1 MFNHKGESKK
11 EEHKKISVRNMPL
24 FFVVGIILM
33 IIIIIS
39 IYYIFLYYSP
49 EFILPYSGYAIQG
62 KIMVESL
69 KSDNADTIQ
78 RYIDLVEVK
87 EQELIYKKLNSYY
100 VGTNDKTEID
110 VDYPIYVNELN
121 TLLNLSENTKLIT
134 VSYEE
139 VDGYPEFLLTGRVMY
154 NGDDLTRADGN
165 EYLFLKTD
173 DEIYTNVAEIEI
185 KTQYNT
191 YKIKENSN
199 MYITEESIS
208 YYEVNGTYLEYHKI
222 EDIDNN
228 SKVII
233 NGEEL
238 TYREFLK
245 RLGYIEE
252 EPQVE
257 KGSNEVEEQN
267 IIQNNTTEEET
278 EPESE
283 ELPTDLEEKWVK
295 PEVSCTEFE
304 ENVYSIHANLEIID
318 KVKAISR
325 GIVFELRKDGKINR
339 RVQAMSSGRIE
350 ISGLEPNTEYEITGI
365 FYYRDEEDEEQTE
378 QFFKGTVHT
387 KDIENLE
394 TLKLSFENG
403 DLYSNKIEIKNIK
416 ITNELTDEVIK
427 GITRIEIEID
437 KVKYQL
443 LSDSVRKLKRGEKI
457 TYQTSENIK
466 SNKVVKYEIKAYD
479 KYGNELRIDNST
491 GETKTLKEKPQVSIN
506 VTKQNVIE
514 LQLSLKL
521 TNNDNIDLQNYRYI
535 ITDQIGNIIK
545 ENSLNKNDNI
555 LIFNDLDPNDYFKI
569 EVYADYDLE
578 DGNGLRKNQIIGT
591 GTFVTR
597 IN

>member
-62 KIMVESL
+62 KIMVENL